1 MKKKIAA
8 DLTSLAHRILQLK
21 NKENVTELQAI
32 AKELYEKL
40 TVLAFTEK
48 HFADAQPTAGNREVE
63 ERLEK
68 AFAEAQENVGEV
80 SDRVEKVMENAQE
93 EVHHAFRRNDL
104 SELFV
109 PADEDEREEM
119 DLPGISTIQKM
130 VVEMP
135 DEDVQTPEKKQQEEI
150 PEPEATQ
157 EEPAPKKVVREKE
170 PWEKLIE
177 KVNKETTASKPQET
191 TQEEPPQAEQKKL
204 DLDEVLPKPEYN
216 KNDFDEITADF
227 KDMPVFER
235 KVNDNSERP
244 KSLNDRLNQGMKI
257 GMNDRIGFVKHLFNG
272 STDDFNRVLSQLN
285 TIPNLS
291 EANNFIDNMVKPEY
305 NNWDGKDAY
314 EAKFKELVERNYG

>member
-8 DLTSLAHRILQLK
+8 DLTSLAHRVLQLK
-21 NKENVTELQAI
+21 NKEDVTELQAI

-48 HFADAQPTAGNREVE
+48 HFADAQPTAGSREVE

-93 EVHHAFRRNDL
+93 EVQHAFRRNDL

-135 DEDVQTPEKKQQEEI
+135 DEDVQIPEKQQEKTENRES
-150 PEPEATQ
+150 PQDES
-157 EEPAPKKVVREKE
+157 APKEVVREKE

-177 KVNKETTASKPQET
+177 KVNREKAAPKQVETP
-191 TQEEPPQAEQKKL
+191 QEEPSQPEQKKV

-216 KNDFDEITADF
+216 KNDFEEITADF
-227 KDMPVFER
+227 KEMPVFER
-235 KVNDNSERP
+235 KVNDSSERP
-244 KSLNDRLNQGMKI
+244 KSLNERLNQGMKI

-285 TIPNLS
+285 TIPDLNA
-291 EANNFIDNMVKPEY
+291 ANDFIENMVKPEY

>member
-21 NKENVTELQAI
+21 KKEDVTELQAI

-48 HFADAQPTAGNREVE
+48 HFADVQPTAGNREVE

-68 AFAEAQENVGEV
+68 AYAEAQENVEEV

-109 PADEDEREEM
+109 PAEEDEREEM

-135 DEDVQTPEKKQQEEI
+135 DEDVQTPEKRKEDPQQSELKEKK
-150 PEPEATQ
+150 
-157 EEPAPKKVVREKE
+157 PAPSEVVKEKE
-170 PWEKLIE
+170 PWEKLIDR
-177 KVNKETTASKPQET
+177 VNKEKAAPK
-191 TQEEPPQAEQKKL
+191 QEETIKPEAPQAEQKKL

-244 KSLNDRLNQGMKI
+244 KSLNERLNQGMKI

-285 TIPNLS
+285 TIQNLN
-291 EANNFIDNMVKPEY
+291 EASDFIENMVKPEY
-305 NNWDGKDAY
+305 NNWEGKDVY
-314 EAKFKELVERNYG
+314 ENKFKELVERNYG

>member
-8 DLTSLAHRILQLK
+8 DLTSLAHRVLQLK
-21 NKENVTELQAI
+21 NKEDVTELQAI

-48 HFADAQPTAGNREVE
+48 HFADAQPTAGSREVE

-93 EVHHAFRRNDL
+93 EVQHAFRRNDL

-135 DEDVQTPEKKQQEEI
+135 DEDVQTPEKQQEKTENRES
-150 PEPEATQ
+150 PQDES
-157 EEPAPKKVVREKE
+157 APKEVVREKE

-177 KVNKETTASKPQET
+177 KVNKEKAAPKQEETPQK
-191 TQEEPPQAEQKKL
+191 EPPQPKQKKM

-216 KNDFDEITADF
+216 KNDFEEITADF
-227 KDMPVFER
+227 KEMPVFER
-235 KVNDNSERP
+235 KVNDSSERP
-244 KSLNDRLNQGMKI
+244 KSLNERLNQGMKI

-285 TIPNLS
+285 TIPDLNA
-291 EANNFIDNMVKPEY
+291 ANDFIENMVKPEY